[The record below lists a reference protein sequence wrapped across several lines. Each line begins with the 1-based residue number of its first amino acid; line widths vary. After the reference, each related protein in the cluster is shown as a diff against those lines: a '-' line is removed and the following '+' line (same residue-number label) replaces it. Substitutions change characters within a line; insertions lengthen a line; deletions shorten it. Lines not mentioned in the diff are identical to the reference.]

1 MPKPNKEIKQLLIND
16 FGYEPVELE
25 SYTGQLR
32 ALKES
37 FNSLQIRNPKDP
49 RLQELANGIKDL
61 KAQREVEKSGGK
73 LKTTRKRRSDA
84 KSLEQIQAEID
95 AKDKAIADRKAKK
108 KKDAMNFISPGSTP
122 PALPPAEDA
131 GGGDMSS
138 SLMKISNDVNIIK
151 GIVEAQKKIGE
162 DQADD
167 TRKAREKKKRS
178 MAENLMEGGKEGFKK
193 VKGAV
198 GKLLKPAEGI
208 FSSIFKFLSL
218 FLLGTGL
225 MKLLDW
231 MGNSENASKLNSI
244 FRFLKDYW
252 PAIVTALMAFVPGFP
267 VLAGV
272 IALAVGFLPKLINLI
287 KSIFGFGKQVDKEI
301 SKNEKTLEEGGE
313 IKEDVKITDEGGPE
327 PVEGGGDDNTQ
338 TVTAPPGAGET
349 PNVQEQKMNK
359 GGEVPGSGNTDTVPA
374 MLTPGEFVLT
384 KDAVKNIGA
393 DTLYGLN
400 AAAGGVGK
408 PQSDKAPTTVK
419 KKKMKSSTVGT
430 MMNMGGLKM
439 GGMANN
445 MSYAGGG
452 QVPVQNY
459 FMGGLVKKAGSM
471 LSKTPQAR
479 LLRFAA
485 NQIKKSPVGTPIAK
499 AFSALK
505 GIGGGTSPS
514 STPPTGG
521 DAGDSVNE
529 LPSFD
534 VIAPGGRA
542 KEQTLGIRR

>member
-37 FNSLQIRNPKDP
+37 FNTLQIEDPKDP
-49 RLQELANGIKDL
+49 RLKELAIAIKDL
-61 KAQREVEKSGGK
+61 RAQREVEKDKTGK
-73 LKTTRKRRSDA
+73 LKVTRKRRSDS
-84 KSLEQIQAEID
+84 KSAEQIKTEID
-95 AKDKAIADRKAKK
+95 AKEQAKADRKAKK
-108 KKDAMNFISPGSTP
+108 KKDAMNFISPGSAP
-122 PALPPAEDA
+122 SPVDQAGDA
-131 GGGDMSS
+131 GGGGDMSS
-138 SLMKISNDVNIIK
+138 ALMKISNDVNIIK
-151 GIVEAQKKIGE
+151 GIVEAQKDISE

-167 TRKAREKKKRS
+167 TRKAREKKKRG
-178 MAENLMEGGKEGFKK
+178 MAENLLEGT
-193 VKGAV
+193 KGAV
-198 GKLLKPAEGI
+198 KAVTGALGKVLSPVKGI
-208 FSSIFKFLSL
+208 FMQIFDFLTK
-218 FLLGTGL
+218 FLLGAGL

-231 MGNSENASKLNSI
+231 MGNPENKSKINSI
-244 FRFLKDYW
+244 FKFLKDYW
-252 PAIVTALMAFVPGFP
+252 PTLITALLAFVPGFP

-301 SKNEKTLEEGGE
+301 AKNEKTLEEGGE
-313 IKEDVKITDEGGPE
+313 IKEDAKIKDEGGPE
-327 PVEGGGDDNTQ
+327 PVEGGQDDTGA
-338 TVTAPPGAGET
+338 TVDAPDGAGEK
-349 PNVQEQKMNK
+349 PNVQPPQFNK

-384 KDAVKNIGA
+384 KDAVNNIGA

-408 PQSDKAPTTVK
+408 PQDQPPPK
-419 KKKMKSSTVGT
+419 KKKMKTSTVGT

-439 GGMANN
+439 GGMTNN
-445 MSYAGGG
+445 AQYMSYGG
-452 QVPVQNY
+452 PVQHM
-459 FMGGLVKKAGSM
+459 FLGGMVKKAGNF
-471 LSKTPQAR
+471 LAKTPQAR

-485 NQIKKSPVGTPIAK
+485 NQVKKLPVKPPVAK
-499 AFSALK
+499 ALKALK
-505 GIGGGTSPS
+505 ALGKTGKS
-514 STPPTGG
+514 SMPPMGG
-521 DAGDSVNE
+521 DSGDSINE
-529 LPSFD
+529 LPSFS